1 MHKTTFHNKLS
12 DYSVFS
18 CAFILM
24 HQVVS
29 GQVIY
34 TDVEPDLELN
44 FDGDVQFLDIDNN
57 GSIDFGFLKTSFSYS
72 YFSTFSAEYRLNSRR
87 AIWAGAYFSDR
98 SLAGGYYTDGY
109 GTINLYSPYKL
120 NSDSVISSELSFQSA
135 PFQLMALVTKRLDI
149 PDDWAFDNGK
159 WHGITVNKYLG
170 IRFDNGD
177 GCKHYGWVR
186 CTIEEDLSKLIIH
199 DYAYESN
206 CDVPIAAGD
215 TISYVDIHTLPNTK
229 SISIYSFENQIHIQL
244 MSSQY
249 ATVNIYDI
257 TGNKILFKTLAG
269 NSETIN
275 MKYFAAGIY
284 VVSVKQ
290 GENVV
295 TKKVS
300 L

>member
-1 MHKTTFHNKLS
+1 MRKTTFHNKLS

-72 YFSTFSAEYRLNSRR
+72 YFSTFSAEYRQNSRR
-87 AIWAGAYFSDR
+87 AIWAGPYESGKE
-98 SLAGGYYTDGY
+98 LAGEYF
-109 GTINLYSPYKL
+109 TIGGGEVYEPYKFN
-120 NSDSVISSELSFQSA
+120 NSDFISADLSFQDA

-149 PDDWAFDNGK
+149 PDDWAFD
-159 WHGITVNKYLG
+159 HGNWFGINSNKYLG
-170 IRFDNGD
+170 FRYENGD
-177 GCKHYGWVR
+177 GCKRYGWIR

-206 CDVPIAAGD
+206 CDVPIVAGD
-215 TISYVDIHTLPNTK
+215 TISYVDINTLPNTE

-244 MSSQY
+244 MNSQD

-257 TGNKILFKTLAG
+257 TGNNILFKSLAG

-275 MKYFAAGIY
+275 MENFAAGIY
-284 VVSVKQ
+284 VVSIKQ